1 MSVPRRSAG
10 FVKQRRDVELV
21 DAEQRPVG
29 EAAPMGLGLL
39 ASTDHVTMGILRLQ
53 PGVAKSYSETRDH
66 DMVRAQQFLLCFL
79 DTGCVMRLAP
89 GLVFSVSGNF
99 TLPWPSSRFR
109 YSLQRTTPW

>member
-1 MSVPRRSAG
+1 M

-66 DMVRAQQFLLCFL
+66 DVVWAQQFLLRFL
-79 DTGCVMRLAP
+79 DTGCVMWLAP
-89 GLVFSVSGNF
+89 GLVFPVSGNF
-99 TLPWPSSRFR
+99 TLPWS
-109 YSLQRTTPW
+109 